1 MKNCAHFKFVK
12 NEAYEQQINAK
23 QKKIERQKE
32 ENFSLNKADM

>member
-1 MKNCAHFKFVK
+1 MTNCAHFKVVK
-12 NEAYEQQINAK
+12 NETCEQQINAK